1 VGEKLVRVVAEQALD
16 TSEESSVELLPESGE
31 LLPSDREELTARAES
46 WARGARAER
55 TWAAYERQWARF
67 ESWCAEVGERAL
79 PADPLTVARFL
90 ADLAPRW
97 RPATPADPP
106 GSVVAGQVRERD
118 GMRPGTLSGYLA
130 AISVV
135 HQTAQQENPT
145 RSEAVRRTLAG
156 IGRHPAVGPPRR
168 RAAARRDPPLELLRT
183 LNPEE
188 SLADARDHALL
199 LIGWKAALRSD
210 DLARLRMADMH
221 ASDQGLSVF
230 IARSKTDQAGR
241 GTTLGIAA
249 PAPEVTAGEGSGEST
264 LLDAGA
270 AWIRWRDL
278 LGSHGIL
285 DGPAWRGIDRYGRR
299 PRAGGLHRNSIAEI
313 IKRRAAAAGLE
324 DAELWGGHSLRR
336 GFRHRSHRRRRPR
349 TRRPTSRPLASS
361 ASNRRTVTLSGEL
374 AFEVAGGAMR
384 AGPSTRPADRSRLS
398 GLIRPCGRGERA
410 A

>member
-1 VGEKLVRVVAEQALD
+1 MEVLRGPNRAQQPYLPGWCGAPPETGPVVGEKLVRVVAEQALD

-106 GSVVAGQVRERD
+106 GSSVVAGQVRERD

-156 IGRHPAVGPPRR
+156 IGRHPP
-168 RAAARRDPPLELLRT
+168 
-183 LNPEE
+183 
-188 SLADARDHALL
+188 SALP
-199 LIGWKAALRSD
+199 
-210 DLARLRMADMH
+210 
-221 ASDQGLSVF
+221 
-230 IARSKTDQAGR
+230 AG
-241 GTTLGIAA
+241 
-249 PAPEVTAGEGSGEST
+249 
-264 LLDAGA
+264 
-270 AWIRWRDL
+270 
-278 LGSHGIL
+278 
-285 DGPAWRGIDRYGRR
+285 GRR
-299 PRAGGLHRNSIAEI
+299 PGG
-313 IKRRAAAAGLE
+313 
-324 DAELWGGHSLRR
+324 
-336 GFRHRSHRRRRPR
+336 
-349 TRRPTSRPLASS
+349 TRCSS
-361 ASNRRTVTLSGEL
+361 S
-374 AFEVAGGAMR
+374 
-384 AGPSTRPADRSRLS
+384 
-398 GLIRPCGRGERA
+398 CGR
-410 A
+410 